1 MNRSGAKVFKRGG
14 APNAKWL
21 NVKRLGSNILP
32 KKPGELSSAKIYHNK
47 RMPRSTLSRWILGL
61 FLIVLLYLV
70 FVLGYGAATDWQP
83 EPETVPL
90 ERPGAE
96 GTVIADSLLTL
107 AIWNVGYGGLGAESD
122 FFYDDG
128 GFFFA
133 HGKMIRADRE
143 LVEKNVA
150 GQSNFA
156 GATPA
161 DFYLLQEVD
170 YDSKRSYGINQ
181 FENFGNQLPGFHG
194 SFAANYRN
202 DRVPIPIAE
211 PWRAYGY
218 VHSGLATFSDVR
230 PREQIRYQLPG
241 AFGFPTRLF
250 QLDRCALLTR
260 YATRFGPDL
269 VLINVH
275 NSAYDSD
282 GSLKRQQMEFL
293 KNLALPEY
301 EAGNYVVIGGDWNQT
316 PPYFPYQKFMD
327 DPEGD
332 FPQIE
337 VAPDFLPDNWTYA
350 YDPTRPTNRKT
361 KTPYVED
368 ETFVTLIDF
377 FVVSPNVRVRRVRGV
392 DQKFAFS
399 DHQPVVL
406 TAELLQPR
414 PRR

>member
-1 MNRSGAKVFKRGG
+1 MSKLTSSRW
-14 APNAKWL
+14 KWL
-21 NVKRLGSNILP
+21 
-32 KKPGELSSAKIYHNK
+32 
-47 RMPRSTLSRWILGL
+47 ILGI
-61 FLIVLLYLV
+61 FLTVILYLV
-70 FVLGYGAATDWQP
+70 FVLSYGAATDWQP
-83 EPETVPL
+83 EAVTAPL
-90 ERPGAE
+90 ERGRAQ
-96 GTVIADSLLTL
+96 GTVITDSLLTF

-143 LVEKNVA
+143 MVEKNVQGQTMF
-150 GQSNFA
+150 GQSVE
-156 GATPA
+156 A

-181 FENFGNQLPGFHG
+181 FENFGDQLPNHHAT
-194 SFAANYRN
+194 FAANYRN

-218 VHSGLATFSDVR
+218 VHSGLATYSDTEPV
-230 PREQIRYQLPG
+230 EEIRYQLPG
-241 AFGFPTRLF
+241 SFGFPTRLF

-260 YATRFGPDL
+260 HTTRFGPDL

-293 KNLALPEY
+293 RELALEEY
-301 EAGNYVVIGGDWNQT
+301 ERGSYVLIGGDWNQT
-316 PPYFPYQKFMD
+316 PPYFPYQKFME
-327 DPEGD
+327 DPAGD

-337 VAPDFLPDNWTYA
+337 IAPDYLPDNWTYA

-361 KTPYVED
+361 KTPYVKD

-392 DQKFAFS
+392 NQNFAFS

-406 TAELLQPR
+406 TAELLP
-414 PRR
+414 PPVK